1 MDSKGE
7 LRREPGFI
15 RDLAAFM
22 KQNKKWWLIPVVI
35 VTLLMGILIVLG
47 STAIAPFIYTVF

>member
-1 MDSKGE
+1 MTSKGK
-7 LRREPGFI
+7 LRHDPGFI
-15 RDLAAFM
+15 RDLGAFM

-35 VTLLMGILIVLG
+35 ATLLMGILIILG